1 MKFYRCLICGDVY
14 MGTEMPTNCPFCGA
28 LAAKYL
34 VKAEDWVDE
43 NEDIGNISDIS
54 RRNLETALQLE
65 VNNAPFYKDASPKS
79 ENIELQG
86 VFKCLAKIEAEHAS
100 ALRKVLKTEPPLPE
114 EGKEVALDS
123 DIDNL
128 KAAHRRE
135 TAAAAFYKKA
145 ASEAIEPRINKLF
158 TALTEIETD
167 HIRLEDILIAKFS
180 SH

>member
-28 LAAKYL
+28 QALKYL
-34 VKAEDWVDE
+34 VKAQDWVDE
-43 NEDIGNISDIS
+43 NREIGNISDIS
-54 RRNLETALQLE
+54 RRNLEIALQLE
-65 VNNAPFYKDASPKS
+65 VNNAPFYKDASAKS
-79 ENIELQG
+79 GNIELQG

-100 ALRKVLKTEPPLPE
+100 AINKILKTEPPPPE
-114 EGKEVALDS
+114 EGKEVAGEN

-135 TAAAAFYKKA
+135 VAAAAFYKKA
-145 ASEAIEPRINKLF
+145 VSEAAEPRINKLF
-158 TALTEIETD
+158 IALTEIETD
-167 HIRLEDILIAKFS
+167 HIRLEDILIAEFS

>member
-1 MKFYRCLICGDVY
+1 MKFYRCLICGEVY

-28 LAAKYL
+28 LASKYL
-34 VKAEDWVDE
+34 VEAKDWVDE
-43 NEDIGNISDIS
+43 NEGLGNISDIS
-54 RRNLETALQLE
+54 RRNLEISLQLE
-65 VNNAPFYKDASPKS
+65 VNNAPFYKNASLKS

-100 ALRKVLKTEPPLPE
+100 TIQKVLKTEPPLPE
-114 EGKEVALDS
+114 KGKEVALDS

-135 TAAAAFYKKA
+135 VTAAALYKKF
-145 ASEAIEPRINKLF
+145 ASEAAEPRINELF